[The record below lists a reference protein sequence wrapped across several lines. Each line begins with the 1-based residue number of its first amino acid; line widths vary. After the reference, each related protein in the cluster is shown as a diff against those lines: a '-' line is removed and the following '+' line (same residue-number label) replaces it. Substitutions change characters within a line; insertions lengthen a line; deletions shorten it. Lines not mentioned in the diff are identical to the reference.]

1 MASQPTFAPYIP
13 LPSAAPR
20 PNIRIAYIAG
30 DASIAIHR
38 GMASFPPAVRESTL
52 EELAIAGLT
61 DELIAAGRELL
72 SPAMYSAFLRWG
84 ETASHVCT
92 DCPSDQEANIRA
104 DANLAACAAI
114 ADIPALTVHDMLFKV
129 RMLNTEAG
137 DCPDFGPVSSHNA
150 DGKKLPPLIDGVDR
164 DMPSLSPFISLLDQ
178 LTNFAWGYSPVAL
191 NAIDPRFGSIIT
203 DAFRAAREA
212 LENDPPLPAPIPAI
226 LEGYSPYMRG
236 PLIAWRKA
244 YAAYT
249 AADDE
254 LKTFER
260 TTYKSTG
267 AAFDA
272 VRGDRNT
279 PVTPE
284 LAAALEAVPMDAVQ
298 DRFDELVMARHEA
311 VERLMRIPAPSA
323 SELATKLQFFR
334 ADEGW
339 DLEYAP
345 EVVERLTTDAR
356 RFGKHGPFLQSDGSI
371 LAAFAGCR
379 HEMIG
384 AHGPEAMTREQ
395 EDAYFA
401 RLDAYETTMLD
412 SPASTIEGVIAKLR
426 LAFSRLEPN
435 AWSDHAI
442 MDVNSRDFISGL
454 RMSGM
459 FERIAWGAIEDLAR
473 IGGVNLVE
481 QGA

>member
-1 MASQPTFAPYIP
+1 MASQPIFAPYTP
-13 LPSAAPR
+13 LQTAAPR
-20 PNIRIAYIAG
+20 PNIRIAYVAG
-30 DASIAIHR
+30 DASVAIHR

-52 EELAIAGLT
+52 EELHVAGVT

-72 SPAMYSAFLRWG
+72 SPAMYAAFLRWG
-84 ETASHVCT
+84 ETASYTCT
-92 DCPSDQEANIRA
+92 DCRSDEEAHARA
-104 DANLAACAAI
+104 AANSGASATI
-114 ADIPALTVHDMLFKV
+114 ASIPAQNLHDMLFKV
-129 RMLNTEAG
+129 RLLNTEAG
-137 DCPDFGPVSSHNA
+137 ECPDFAPVTSNAA
-150 DGKKLPPLIDGVDR
+150 DGKRLPPLIDGVDR

-178 LTNFAWGYSPVAL
+178 LTGFAWDYSPVAL
-191 NAIDPRFGSIIT
+191 NAIDPKIGSIIT
-203 DAFRAAREA
+203 DAFRSAREA
-212 LENDPPLPAPIPAI
+212 LESDPPLPAPVPAI

-236 PLIAWRKA
+236 PLVAWRKA
-244 YAAYT
+244 YAAYI
-249 AADDE
+249 AAHDE

-272 VRGDRNT
+272 VRGDRNI

-284 LAAALEAVPMDAVQ
+284 LAAALKAVPMDAVQ

-311 VERLMRIPAPSA
+311 VERLMRVPSPSA
-323 SELATKLQFFR
+323 SELATKLQIFQ

-379 HEMIG
+379 YEMIG
-384 AHGPEAMTREQ
+384 AYGPDAMTREQ

-401 RLDAYETTMLD
+401 RLDAYEATLSDT
-412 SPASTIEGVIAKLR
+412 SAATIEGVIAKLR
-426 LAFSRLEPN
+426 VAFSRINPN
-435 AWSDHAI
+435 AWSDHAV
-442 MDVNSRDFISGL
+442 MDPTSSDFREGL
-454 RMSGM
+454 RMDGM
-459 FERIAWGAIEDLAR
+459 FERMAWGAIEDLAR
-473 IGGVNLVE
+473 IGGINLAE